1 MMYELLYKFLVKY
14 KTIDLPGVGNF
25 TLRVQPA
32 QSSFVDQSF
41 LPPKYYIAFV
51 QDRIVADVDAQEE
64 ATVTQKRIAPSRKV
78 FSWIA
83 VNYGLTEREAVIRFN
98 DFLFELKKELDAG
111 KKIIWS
117 RIGTLE
123 KDTDGELKFNGDTN
137 GLPWLLQ
144 TAAKKVIRENAEHT
158 MLVGETER
166 TSAQMSEILL
176 NPRSVKDKRAY
187 WWVWPLAVIIAIFIF
202 LGWYF
207 SEYGISGNATGN
219 NHKVYSH

>member
-1 MMYELLYKFLVKY
+1 MYELLYKFLVKY
-14 KTIDLPGVGNF
+14 KTIDLPGVGTF

-32 QSSFVDQSF
+32 QSRFVDQTF
-41 LPPKYYIAFV
+41 LPPKYYIAFE
-51 QDRIVADVDAQEE
+51 QDRRVVADVDVQGHD
-64 ATVTQKRIAPSRKV
+64 TVTQKRVSPSRKV

-98 DFLFELKKELDAG
+98 DFLFELRKELDAG
-111 KKIIWS
+111 KKIVWS
-117 RIGTLE
+117 GIGTLG
-123 KDTDGELKFNGDTN
+123 KDASGEMRFNADKT
-137 GLPWLLQ
+137 GLPWLQQ
-144 TAAKKVIRENAEHT
+144 TFAKKVIRENAEHT
-158 MLVGETER
+158 MLVGETEK

-207 SEYGISGNATGN
+207 SEHGISGNATGN
-219 NHKVYSH
+219 NHKVSSH

>member
-1 MMYELLYKFLVKY
+1 MYELLYKFLVKY
-14 KTIDLPGVGNF
+14 KTIDLPGVGTF

-32 QSSFVDQSF
+32 QSRFVDQTF
-41 LPPKYYIAFV
+41 LPPTYNFAFE
-51 QDRIVADVDAQEE
+51 QDRIVTHMDAHEQD
-64 ATVTQKRIAPSRKV
+64 TVTQKRITPSRRV

-111 KKIIWS
+111 KKIVWS
-117 RIGTLE
+117 GIGTLG
-123 KDTDGELKFNGDTN
+123 KDAGGEIKFNSDKN
-137 GLPWLLQ
+137 ELPWLQQ
-144 TAAKKVIRENAEHT
+144 TFAKKVIRENAEHT
-158 MLVGETER
+158 MLVGETEK

-207 SEYGISGNATGN
+207 SEHGISGNATGN
-219 NHKVYSH
+219 NHKVSSH